1 MLAWQEQGTLRPW
14 TPLSPI
20 AGLELCI
27 PLQRLRLVN
36 QEQTTALK
44 QLDPWSPS
52 ESYITKHFL

>member
-1 MLAWQEQGTLRPW
+1 MLAWQKQGTLRPG
-14 TPLSPI
+14 TLLSPS

-52 ESYITKHFL
+52 KSYITKHFL